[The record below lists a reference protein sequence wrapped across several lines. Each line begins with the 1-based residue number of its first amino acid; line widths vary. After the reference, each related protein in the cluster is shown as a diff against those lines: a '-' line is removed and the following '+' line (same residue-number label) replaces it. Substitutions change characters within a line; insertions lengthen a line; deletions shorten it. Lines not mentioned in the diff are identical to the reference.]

1 MIKIYIFVDSYKHF
15 ENSIKEYEKRLGK
28 DIELIKIKPSKKTDS
43 NSIIIDETNLLKEKL
58 KKEKAYKVVLNPNG
72 KSFQTE
78 TFLDFVERKKLN
90 YGNLVFCVGGAYG
103 FDYKLLKSSIDFEMK
118 LGDFTM
124 PHSLALLVLLE
135 QIYRIQMMK
144 KGTSYHK

>member
-15 ENSIKEYEKRLGK
+15 ENSIKEYEKRLWK

-58 KKEKAYKVVLNPNG
+58 KKEKAYKVVLNPNW

-90 YGNLVFCVGGAYG
+90 YGNLVFCVWWAYW

-118 LGDFTM
+118 LWDFTM

-144 KGTSYHK
+144 KWTSYHK